1 MNKLQFWALNVGSLV
16 LAALLLGHFFFVR
29 ANNRL
34 GQALDRD
41 RNVINNARQ
50 LEPVLDQL
58 AKRIAKGSDA
68 DPKLKN
74 ILVKYGLNV
83 TLEVDGK
90 KKTYP

>member
-1 MNKLQFWALNVGSLV
+1 MNKLQFWALNVVSLV

-41 RNVINNARQ
+41 RAAINNARQ
-50 LEPVLDQL
+50 LEGVLDQL
-58 AKRIAKGSDA
+58 AKRIAKGSDT
-68 DPKLKN
+68 DPTLKN

>member
-1 MNKLQFWALNVGSLV
+1 MNKLKFWALNVVSLV

-34 GQALDRD
+34 GQALGRD
-41 RNVINNARQ
+41 GAAIDNARQ
-50 LEPVLDQL
+50 LEGVLDQL
-58 AKRIAKGSDA
+58 AKRIAKGSDT
-68 DPKLKN
+68 DPKLKK

>member
-1 MNKLQFWALNVGSLV
+1 MNKLQFWVLNVASLV

-34 GQALDRD
+34 GQALDRE
-41 RNVINNARQ
+41 RATISKARQ
-50 LEPVLDQL
+50 LEAVLDQL
-58 AKRIAKGSDA
+58 AKRIAKGSDT

-74 ILVKYGLNV
+74 VLVKYGLNV

-90 KKTYP
+90 KKAYP

>member
-1 MNKLQFWALNVGSLV
+1 MNKLQFWVLNAASLV
-16 LAALLLGHFFFVR
+16 LAALLLGHFFFAR

-34 GQALDRD
+34 GQSLDRD
-41 RNVINNARQ
+41 RNAINNARQ
-50 LEPVLDQL
+50 LETVLDQL
-58 AKRIAKGSDA
+58 AKRIARGSDT